1 LNFLKSFLN
10 DNEKEAGEFVNYQSD
25 RIGQIPPYLF
35 AEINKKKAA
44 MMKAGIDIIDL
55 GIGDPDL
62 PTPQHIVEKMV
73 EEMQNP
79 KNLKYPSFIGCEEFR
94 QAVADFYARQ
104 YGVNLDPETE
114 VLALIGSKEGIAHLI
129 PTLIDPG
136 DYVLIPDPSYP
147 VYRMA
152 TLLANGQYYNM
163 PLTKENNFEPDFNAI
178 PNGIVER
185 SKLMFLNY
193 PGNPT
198 AATVDL
204 EFFNQAVAFA
214 KKNKIPIAH
223 DSAYNMVTFDSYK
236 APSILQI
243 EGAKDIT
250 VEFGSLSKT
259 YNMTGFRIGYV
270 VGNRDIIKALSVL
283 KSNTDTGQFTPI
295 QKAAAFALNG
305 DQSCVTTH
313 NQIYKGRMM
322 AMLEGLKSI
331 GVRVDPPKGSF
342 FIWAPVPSGYTS
354 TAFVTSVLE
363 QTSVILTPGN
373 AFGPSGEGY
382 FRLSLSV
389 PNERLYEAVD
399 RIKQKLKIIIE

>member
-1 LNFLKSFLN
+1 MR
-10 DNEKEAGEFVNYQSD
+10 GEFVSFISK

-44 MMKAGIDIIDL
+44 MIASGVDIIDL

-62 PTPQHIVEKMV
+62 PTPKHIIDKLV
-73 EEMQNP
+73 EELQDP
-79 KNLKYPSFIGCEEFR
+79 YQLKYPSFTGCAEFR
-94 QAVADFYARQ
+94 NAVADFYLRQ
-104 YGVNLDPETE
+104 YGVKLDPETE

-152 TLLANGQYYNM
+152 TMLANGQYYNM
-163 PLTKENNFEPDFNAI
+163 PLTKDNNFEPDFTAI
-178 PNGIVER
+178 PKEILEQSR
-185 SKLMFLNY
+185 LMLLNY

-204 EFFNQAVAFA
+204 SFFNQAIEFA
-214 KKNKIPIAH
+214 QKHQIPIAH
-223 DSAYNMVTFDSYK
+223 DSAYNMVTFDEYK
-236 APSILQI
+236 APSILQA
-243 EGAKDIT
+243 EGAKEVA

-270 VGNRDIIKALSVL
+270 VGNKQIIKALSIL

-295 QKAAAFALNG
+295 QKAAAFALNS
-305 DQSCVTTH
+305 DQGCVAKH
-313 NQIYKGRMM
+313 NQIYKQRMLSM
-322 AMLEGLKSI
+322 VEGFKSI
-331 GVRVDPPKGSF
+331 GVKAEPPKGSF
-342 FIWAPVPSGYTS
+342 FIWAPVPKGYTS
-354 TAFVTSVLE
+354 TEFMTNVLE
-363 QTSVILTPGN
+363 QTGVILTPGN

-382 FRLSLSV
+382 FRVSLSV
-389 PNERLYEAVD
+389 PSERLHEAIE
-399 RIKQKLKIIIE
+399 RIKQNLKITIS

>member
-1 LNFLKSFLN
+1 MSFIS
-10 DNEKEAGEFVNYQSD
+10 K

-44 MMKAGIDIIDL
+44 MIESGVDIIDL

-62 PTPQHIVEKMV
+62 PTPKHILDKMV
-73 EEMQNP
+73 EELQDP
-79 KNLKYPSFIGCEEFR
+79 YQLKYPSFTGCAEFR
-94 QAVADFYARQ
+94 NAVADFYLRQ
-104 YGVNLDPETE
+104 YGVKLDPETE

-152 TLLANGQYYNM
+152 TMLANGQYYNM
-163 PLTKENNFEPDFNAI
+163 PLTKDNNFEPDFTAI
-178 PNGIVER
+178 PKEILEQSR
-185 SKLMFLNY
+185 LMLLNY

-204 EFFNQAVAFA
+204 SFFNQAIEFA
-214 KKNKIPIAH
+214 QKHQIPIAH
-223 DSAYNMVTFDSYK
+223 DSAYNMVTFDEYK
-236 APSILQI
+236 APSILQA
-243 EGAKDIT
+243 EGAKEVA

-270 VGNRDIIKALSVL
+270 VGNKQIIKALSIL

-295 QKAAAFALNG
+295 QKAAAFALNS
-305 DQSCVTTH
+305 DQGCVAKH
-313 NQIYKGRMM
+313 NQIYKQRMLSM
-322 AMLEGLKSI
+322 VEGFKSI
-331 GVRVDPPKGSF
+331 GVKAEPPKGSF
-342 FIWAPVPSGYTS
+342 FIWAPVPKGYTS
-354 TAFVTSVLE
+354 TEFVTNVLE
-363 QTSVILTPGN
+363 QTGVILTPGN

-382 FRLSLSV
+382 FRVSLSV
-389 PNERLYEAVD
+389 PSERLHEAIE
-399 RIKQKLKIIIE
+399 RIKQNLKITIS